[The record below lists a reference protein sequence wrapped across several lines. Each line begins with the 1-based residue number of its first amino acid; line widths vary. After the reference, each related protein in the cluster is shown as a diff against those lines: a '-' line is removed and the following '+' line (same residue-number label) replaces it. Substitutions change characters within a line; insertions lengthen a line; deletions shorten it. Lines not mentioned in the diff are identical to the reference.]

1 MVSKEEET
9 FNEEK
14 EEFAA
19 PRSLF
24 MESTEEASG
33 EEVIKEEPTRMA
45 SMPEEETAE
54 EEPAEIKEEESVVE
68 EEEKPREEIA
78 KDYVTR
84 EQIEAD
90 FDKLMASINKIDEK
104 LDRLQSKTYFQE

>member
-1 MVSKEEET
+1 
-9 FNEEK
+9 
-14 EEFAA
+14 
-19 PRSLF
+19 
-24 MESTEEASG
+24 MEITISPYILWNLVMTI
-33 EEVIKEEPTRMA
+33 VILPLGFLIRNLLSEQKRLDILVNKT
-45 SMPEEETAE
+45 
-54 EEPAEIKEEESVVE
+54 
-68 EEEKPREEIA
+68 REEIA

>member
-1 MVSKEEET
+1 MEITVSPYILWNLIMTIIILTLGFLIRNVLSEQKRLDILVNKT
-9 FNEEK
+9 
-14 EEFAA
+14 
-19 PRSLF
+19 
-24 MESTEEASG
+24 
-33 EEVIKEEPTRMA
+33 
-45 SMPEEETAE
+45 
-54 EEPAEIKEEESVVE
+54 
-68 EEEKPREEIA
+68 REEIA